1 MSADRTSDVP
11 VREGTAL
18 LWSYARPH
26 LRVLILGLVLSLGG
40 TGVSLA
46 TPLVVKWVL
55 DSLETGLD
63 LAGPAAI
70 LLLLL
75 VIGTAA
81 SLTQSLVL
89 GRLAEHIVLDAR
101 RGLVRRFFRAR
112 LEQVQ
117 QYRTGE
123 LVTRVTSDT
132 VLLREATTNS
142 LIDLVNGFVA
152 LVGTIVLMAWLDVP
166 LLVTTLLALSAIV
179 VAFAVLVPQIAKADK
194 RAQDAIGDLGATLE
208 GGIRALR
215 TVKSS
220 RAEDR
225 EIGRVT
231 AMAEASA
238 RQSIRSVWFS
248 ALTWAVAGGGMQ
260 LAIIVILGLG
270 SVRVARGEL
279 LVSTLVAFLLYA
291 FTIIG
296 PISSLAGAV
305 STLQS
310 GLAAA
315 ARIRETEDLD
325 LEDTTRRPEDA
336 PADLDAHEVSVGV
349 PVLALRGVTA
359 GYVGAAEP
367 AICDVTLEIP
377 RTGHVALVGLSG
389 AGKTTVFSLLLRFID
404 PTCGHLELDGTPY
417 GQLSIDDVRSR
428 IAYVEQETPVIPGTV
443 RENVLFRVRTG
454 ADADAGVAAPH
465 PTHPTPTEAEA
476 EAEAWAALAAVRLD
490 AKIRSLPDGL
500 DAAVSETSLSGGERQ
515 RLAVARALVR
525 RPGVLLLDEAMAQL
539 DGTTEAAIQQVIAD
553 ASRDGAVVTIAHRL
567 STVLDADQ
575 IVVLEHGR
583 IRDAGTHAD
592 LLARDELY
600 REFIAALRIHT
611 SL

>member
-46 TPLVVKWVL
+46 TPMVVKWVL

-465 PTHPTPTEAEA
+465 PTHATPTEAEA

-525 RPGVLLLDEAMAQL
+525 RPGVLLLDEATAQL

>member
-11 VREGTAL
+11 FREGTAL

-26 LRVLILGLVLSLGG
+26 LRVLTLGLVLSLGG

-46 TPLVVKWVL
+46 TPMVVKWVL

-117 QYRTGE
+117 RYRTGE

-417 GQLSIDDVRSR
+417 EQLSIDDVRSR

-465 PTHPTPTEAEA
+465 PTHATPTEAEA

-525 RPGVLLLDEAMAQL
+525 RPGVLLLDEATAQL

>member
-63 LAGPAAI
+63 LAGPAAT

-315 ARIRETEDLD
+315 ARIRETEHLD

-417 GQLSIDDVRSR
+417 EQLSIDDVRSR

-465 PTHPTPTEAEA
+465 PTHATPTEA

-500 DAAVSETSLSGGERQ
+500 DAAVSETSLSGG
-515 RLAVARALVR
+515 
-525 RPGVLLLDEAMAQL
+525 
-539 DGTTEAAIQQVIAD
+539 
-553 ASRDGAVVTIAHRL
+553 
-567 STVLDADQ
+567 
-575 IVVLEHGR
+575 
-583 IRDAGTHAD
+583 
-592 LLARDELY
+592 
-600 REFIAALRIHT
+600 
-611 SL
+611 

>member
-46 TPLVVKWVL
+46 TPMVVKWVL

-291 FTIIG
+291 FTIS

-465 PTHPTPTEAEA
+465 PTHATPTEAEA

-525 RPGVLLLDEAMAQL
+525 RPGVLLLDEATAQL